1 MSCGEL
7 TQKPFNCF
15 LMCKSTNKSNFP
27 KKNTKFLLLNCF
39 FYCIK
44 LNNFGLSKLML
55 NSNIFNNKIK
65 KYIYIN
71 IKKNNTFRS
80 MSRGPI
86 AKKKKS
92 LLYFN
97 KISFYKKLYYFS
109 LNTNNYYFFSKYW
122 QKSIH
127 VLFIKNHF
135 IHTLKQVIYKNDLI
149 VLE

>member
-15 LMCKSTNKSNFP
+15 FMSKSINKCFFP
-27 KKNTKFLLLNCF
+27 KKITKMFLLNCF

-55 NSNIFNNKIK
+55 NSNILNNKNK
-65 KYIYIN
+65 NKYIYIN
-71 IKKNNTFRS
+71 IKKNNTFRT

-97 KISFYKKLYYFS
+97 KISFYRKIYYFS
-109 LNTNNYYFFSKYW
+109 TNIDNHYYFSKY
-122 QKSIH
+122 
-127 VLFIKNHF
+127 
-135 IHTLKQVIYKNDLI
+135 
-149 VLE
+149 